1 GRICRLD
8 KQGPP
13 CSQPLENIVPKKK
26 NGGGLFATKRIPS
39 GTQTGAD
46 GSGQATAAAESAP
59 DIRP

>member
-1 GRICRLD
+1 M
-8 KQGPP
+8 
-13 CSQPLENIVPKKK
+13 ENIVPKKK